1 MINFE
6 EIFEDNEF
14 EDLGEIFGNEFNPF
28 QFASNYQMNFWS
40 TAENGEEEAYEEA

>member
-1 MINFE
+1 MRRSSVQINPFNSVINFE

-28 QFASNYQMNFWS
+28 QFASNYQMNF
-40 TAENGEEEAYEEA
+40 